1 MLGFIIMMLVIS
13 SLMGDQRGQE
23 NARKILRGLITMIA
37 VIYGIRIILY
47 TGFTLIPLIIIGWA
61 VMNIFVPFI
70 RGFISSFERK

>member
-61 VMNIFVPFI
+61 VMNILVPFI